1 MPPLRRP
8 SARTVAATRVVPE
21 RKDPLED
28 EARFL
33 RSWFERPLVTG
44 AVTPSGR
51 MLARTMAAYADPNL
65 DGPVIELG
73 PGTGPV
79 TEALI
84 RRGFD
89 QERLILVEFNP
100 DFCALLRRRF
110 PRATVIRGDAY
121 SIRDT
126 LKGLVDRPC
135 AATISSLPLFTK
147 PLEQRFEL
155 LQGAHDLMHP
165 GAPFVQ
171 FTYAVVP
178 PIPAK
183 CEAGSYT
190 ASRSNRVW
198 LNLPPARV
206 WVYRRP
212 ETRAAT
218 AP

>member
-1 MPPLRRP
+1 MPPLRRT
-8 SARTVAATRVVPE
+8 SARAVAATRVIRE

-51 MLARTMAAYADPNL
+51 MLARTMAAYADPNVA
-65 DGPVIELG
+65 GPVIELG

-89 QERLILVEFNP
+89 QDRLVLVEFNP
-100 DFCALLRRRF
+100 DFCTLLRRRF
-110 PRATVIRGDAY
+110 PGATVICGDAY
-121 SIRDT
+121 RIRDT
-126 LKGLVDRPC
+126 LGDRLGSLS

-147 PLEQRFEL
+147 PLEQRLEL
-155 LQGAHDLMHP
+155 LQGAHDLMRP

-212 ETRAAT
+212 EPRGAA

>member
-1 MPPLRRP
+1 MPPLRRS
-8 SARTVAATRVVPE
+8 SARAVSAARVVRE

-51 MLARTMAAYADPNL
+51 MLARTMAAYADPNVS
-65 DGPVIELG
+65 GPVIELG

-89 QERLILVEFNP
+89 QDRLVLVEFNP
-100 DFCALLRRRF
+100 DFCTLLRRRF
-110 PRATVIRGDAY
+110 PGVTVICGDAY
-121 SIRDT
+121 RIRET
-126 LKGLVDRPC
+126 LRDRLSSPC

-212 ETRAAT
+212 EPKAGTV
-218 AP
+218 

>member
-1 MPPLRRP
+1 MAADSIVRERRE
-8 SARTVAATRVVPE
+8 V
-21 RKDPLED
+21 LED
-28 EARFL
+28 DARFL

-44 AVTPSGR
+44 SVTPSGR
-51 MLARTMAAYADPNL
+51 MLARTMASYVDPRS
-65 DGPVIELG
+65 DGPIVELG

-84 RRGFD
+84 RRGID
-89 QERLILVEFNP
+89 EDRLVLVEFNP
-100 DFCALLRRRF
+100 DFCRLLRSRF
-110 PRATVIRGDAY
+110 PRATVVPGDAY
-121 SIRDT
+121 DIRRT
-126 LKGLVDRPC
+126 LGTMLEAPG

-147 PLEQRFEL
+147 PLEQRLDL
-155 LQGAHDLMHP
+155 LNAAHDLMHP

-178 PIPAK
+178 PIPAR

-190 ASRSNRVW
+190 ASPSNRVW

-212 ETRAAT
+212 
-218 AP
+218 